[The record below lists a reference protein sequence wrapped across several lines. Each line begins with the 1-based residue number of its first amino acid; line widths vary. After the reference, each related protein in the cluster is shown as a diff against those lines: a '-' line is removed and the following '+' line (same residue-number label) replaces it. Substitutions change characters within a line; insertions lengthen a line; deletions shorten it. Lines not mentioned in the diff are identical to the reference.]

1 ITLWGFISSCSDD
14 NPPLPDN
21 LSTFASA
28 QLGLADDETELD
40 VKIQLTRAATIDIPL
55 TVSLAT
61 NGVTYGTEFTTEPA
75 ITSGSLSLTL
85 TKGSSEVSFKVK
97 KADGILLDGD
107 ESITFTIASAGS
119 PVLVGEQNQ
128 LVLSFAEILST
139 GATMTIAGGGATY
152 PNQVFIDLSANRQVS
167 ILRTSWD
174 LGFYMGDDFKV
185 IVNSTTAMMARAIDK
200 NDLTTVTADDTV
212 GFAKEESISAF
223 NPDAMAWIDDPAG
236 DLSKT
241 AIASISL
248 TDAENK
254 VYIINRGSGIG
265 NPAPSR
271 GWKKVRIIRN
281 GSGYTLQHADIASAT
296 FSEIQIT
303 KDDTYLFK
311 HVSFENGAVEVEPA
325 KDKWDISWSYFTN
338 TTVSGSST
346 IPYAFQDLIL
356 QNRYEIQ
363 TAKVLTSAVTYA
375 NFAESDLASL
385 TFSSSQIGIGADWR
399 RTSPSPAIVYD
410 DRFYVIKD
418 ADKNYFKLK
427 FNSILTDG
435 VRGTPQFEYALVK
448 KGS

>member
-1 ITLWGFISSCSDD
+1 
-14 NPPLPDN
+14 
-21 LSTFASA
+21 
-28 QLGLADDETELD
+28 
-40 VKIQLTRAATIDIPL
+40 
-55 TVSLAT
+55 
-61 NGVTYGTEFTTEPA
+61 
-75 ITSGSLSLTL
+75 
-85 TKGSSEVSFKVK
+85 
-97 KADGILLDGD
+97 
-107 ESITFTIASAGS
+107 
-119 PVLVGEQNQ
+119 
-128 LVLSFAEILST
+128 
-139 GATMTIAGGGATY
+139 ATMTIAGGGATY

-167 ILRTSWD
+167 VLRTSWD

-185 IVNSTTAMMARAIDK
+185 VVNSTTAMMARAIDK

-281 GSGYTLQHADIASAT
+281 GSGYTLQHADIASTT

-410 DRFYVIKD
+410 DRFYVIND
-418 ADKNYFKLK
+418 ADGNYFKLK